1 MLIKA
6 HSNPAEA
13 HGMAATVRTNATM
26 DGTRP
31 TMLSAGRALGDLP
44 HASLMSAIL
53 FGDTQLPGVRRATV
67 PCRMLQPHLVAR
79 PAPAVMQMCSASAE
93 HG

>member
-6 HSNPAEA
+6 RSNPAEA
-13 HGMAATVRTNATM
+13 HGMAAIVRTNATM

-44 HASLMSAIL
+44 HASLMSAIPFREDYADKGTGL
-53 FGDTQLPGVRRATV
+53 FER
-67 PCRMLQPHLVAR
+67 
-79 PAPAVMQMCSASAE
+79 
-93 HG
+93 